1 MVYVPGRSNG
11 NYSHNNGSQQ
21 QGRGRQGQ
29 AYVATPTTAVP
40 IAAPAY
46 GSGGEG
52 HPPIALPVGMP
63 PSNQALQQHP
73 SPYASHHR
81 HQQPPP
87 YAPHRRQQQQLH
99 QQQAFPAGGSAG
111 GRPTASCGIR
121 TSYPTDEY
129 KHGSGPTHGVVSE
142 GNPVKCH
149 KIDYEIHGSEMQLVE
164 IVLDPDEA
172 VIAEAGAMMFLEDDV
187 DFEAKLGDGSHPNQG
202 FFGSLWS
209 AGGRLF
215 TGESLFVTHFR
226 NGNPSLQRRV
236 AFAAPYPGTIVPINM
251 ANFGRKIICQK
262 DAFLCAALGTKLSIH
277 FNKRLGAGL
286 FGGEGFIL
294 QRLEGDGMAFIHA
307 GGCIVKKE
315 LNGQRIRVD
324 TGCLV
329 AFTSGIDFQ
338 VTLVKGLKSLLFG
351 GEGLFLATL
360 QGHGTVWLQS
370 LPFSRMCDR
379 IVRSA
384 PALGGSNVGE
394 STLFGSDMGN
404 TISGNG
410 AGMDGGAL
418 AGQIASGVLGQIF
431 R

>member
-1 MVYVPGRSNG
+1 MVYVPGRSNNNN
-11 NYSHNNGSQQ
+11 NYSNGSQQ
-21 QGRGRQGQ
+21 QGQGQQGQ
-29 AYVATPTTAVP
+29 AYVTTATAMP
-40 IAAPAY
+40 MAAPAY
-46 GSGGEG
+46 GSGSGG
-52 HPPIALPVGMP
+52 HPPIAIPVGMP
-63 PSNQALQQHP
+63 PSNQEFQQHP
-73 SPYASHHR
+73 PPYASHHQ
-81 HQQPPP
+81 HQQSPQ
-87 YAPHRRQQQQLH
+87 YAPHHHQQQLH
-99 QQQAFPAGGSAG
+99 QQQAFPVSSSLGGG
-111 GRPTASCGIR
+111 PTTNCGIR
-121 TSYPTDEY
+121 TSYPTDERKY
-129 KHGSGPTHGVVSE
+129 GSGPTHGVISE

-164 IVLDPDEA
+164 IVLDPDEV

-187 DFEAKLGDGSHPNQG
+187 DFEAKLGDGSNPKQG

-226 NGNPSLQRRV
+226 NRNPSLQRRV

-251 ANFGRKIICQK
+251 ANFGQKIICQK

-338 VTLVKGLKSLLFG
+338 VALVKGLKSVLFG

-394 STLFGSDMGN
+394 STLFGSDVGN
-404 TISGNG
+404 TMSGNG
-410 AGMDGGAL
+410 AGMDGGAI
-418 AGQIASGVLGQIF
+418 AGQIASGVFGQIF